1 MRQNVPVLGD
11 FMYFVYISSANSFSA
26 LVIGERERKK
36 RERKKEEKE
45 KKKTL
50 LWSCLEITNSHKML
64 NYYLLLKPVPQ
75 HWQVGLVY

>member
-36 RERKKEEKE
+36 KRERKKE
-45 KKKTL
+45 KKKRL
-50 LWSCLEITNSHKML
+50 SC
-64 NYYLLLKPVPQ
+64 
-75 HWQVGLVY
+75 GLAWR

>member
-36 RERKKEEKE
+36 KRKKERG

-75 HWQVGLVY
+75 HWQVRLVY

>member
-36 RERKKEEKE
+36 RERKKEEK
-45 KKKTL
+45 KKRRDSPVVL
-50 LWSCLEITNSHKML
+50 LGDNQQ
-64 NYYLLLKPVPQ
+64 P
-75 HWQVGLVY
+75 